1 MINEICCQMKQI
13 YFEIGLFESP
23 VYSALNSMNSK

>member
-1 MINEICCQMKQI
+1 MKQI